1 MIIVKSITKFAHGLE
16 TAVIL
21 CFHKVHK
28 RSLWQFCVLFEG
40 ILNVFSSYIKYCLEI
55 LYKYADLEAY
65 VAIVTRATRT
75 REFTQSLQLVYKLVD
90 VQPNWLFY
98 LPLLRLTPSH
108 QSFHLYTV
116 NSRWCFESIWA
127 CRRWDSCSN
136 FIPEKIL
143 LDSITEVN
151 DPMHWDKKK

>member
-16 TAVIL
+16 TALIL
-21 CFHKVHK
+21 STRCIRDPCDSFVSFLKVFWMCSAHT
-28 RSLWQFCVLFEG
+28 
-40 ILNVFSSYIKYCLEI
+40 LNKYCLEI

-65 VAIVTRATRT
+65 VAIGTRATRT

-116 NSRWCFESIWA
+116 NSRWCFGSIWA
-127 CRRWDSCSN
+127 YRRWDSCSN

-151 DPMHWDKKK
+151 DPMH